1 MTKEEVF
8 SIAICEAM
16 KVSKHLNTVADW
28 QKHEIEAL
36 LTPVQMVMSGIAST
50 MTDPRG
56 FERVVGVGDS
66 QLPTRATGFSAG
78 YDFYAYEDGVVKPH
92 STCKFRTGVKA
103 RMLPNE
109 VLKIY
114 PRSSMGIKYN
124 LGLANTVGIIDSDY
138 YGNDDNDGEILI
150 CLRNLGEETQFIK
163 KGDRIAQGIFQ
174 KVLWGND
181 VPDKIREGGIGST
194 GK

>member
-1 MTKEEVF
+1 M
-8 SIAICEAM
+8 IAINEAV
-16 KVSKHLNTVADW
+16 KVSKHIDSVSEWNE
-28 QKHEIEAL
+28 QEIKALTAPVEML
-36 LTPVQMVMSGIAST
+36 LTGVAAS
-50 MTDPRG
+50 MTEPRG
-56 FERVVGVGDS
+56 FERVVGIEDS
-66 QLPTRATGFSAG
+66 ILPTRATAFSAG
-78 YDFYAYEDGVVKPH
+78 YDFYSYEDGFVKPR
-92 STCKFRTGVKA
+92 STRKFRTGVKA

-114 PRSSMGIKYN
+114 PRSSIGIKHD

-138 YGNDDNDGEILI
+138 YGNDSNDGEIII

-181 VPDKIREGGIGST
+181 VPDGIREGGIGST

>member
-1 MTKEEVF
+1 MTKEELF
-8 SIAICEAM
+8 LIAINEAM
-16 KVSKHLNTVADW
+16 KVSKHINSIADW
-28 QKHEIEAL
+28 QEHEIDAL
-36 LTPVQMVMSGIAST
+36 TTPMKMVVSGIAAT
-50 MTDPRG
+50 IANQRG
-56 FERVVGVGDS
+56 FERVVGIEDS

-78 YDFYAYEDGVVKPH
+78 YDFYAYEDGFVKPR
-92 STCKFRTGVKA
+92 STTTFRTGVKA

-114 PRSSMGIKYN
+114 PRSSMGIKYD

-163 KGDRIAQGIFQ
+163 KGDRIAQGVFQ
-174 KVLWGND
+174 KVLWGDD
-181 VPDKIREGGIGST
+181 VPQNIREGGIGST